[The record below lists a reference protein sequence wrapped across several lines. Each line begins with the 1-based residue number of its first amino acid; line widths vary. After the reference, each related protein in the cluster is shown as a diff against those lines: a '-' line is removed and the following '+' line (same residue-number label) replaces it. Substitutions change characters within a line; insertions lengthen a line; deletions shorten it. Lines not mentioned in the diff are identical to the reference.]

1 MPVDTGADLDVF
13 LLVTASVGEVRDE
26 VVGHKAQLKGVVEVV
41 VDSSTEG
48 VGKAGGVAFE
58 GAGGGVRV
66 IAGGSKGETVE
77 TLDEEASPAIPYGGS
92 DMAFAV
98 SVADAAEKADLVDVD
113 LLAEVGDGH
122 AIEGDGGTDAVP
134 EVGAVVDGGSAKVEI
149 VGGGA
154 SDELGTLLSE
164 RHAEVGGLVKLGL
177 DLGSEREERQRE
189 EEYRDYSDSAE
200 HRGRPIEDER
210 ERPQG

>member
-1 MPVDTGADLDVF
+1 MPFDTGADLDVF

-58 GAGGGVRV
+58 GAGGWVWIV
-66 IAGGSKGETVE
+66 AGGGKGEAVE

-122 AIEGDGGTDAVP
+122 AIEGDNGADSMP
-134 EVGAVVDGGSAKVEI
+134 EVCPVVNGGSPEVE
-149 VGGGA
+149 VVSGGA
-154 SDELGTLLSE
+154 SDELGTLLGE
-164 RHAEVGGLVKLGL
+164 GHAEVGWLVKLGL
-177 DLGSEREERQRE
+177 DLGGERGERQRE
-189 EEYRDYSDSAE
+189 KKDRGHSGSAE
-200 HRGRPIEDER
+200 RRGRPA
-210 ERPQG
+210 